1 MNIGCARHSSSKL
14 DSALACTTF
23 KFFEYLA
30 ALGRAQASL
39 ALLLL
44 ARHLNSLN
52 IGCTRHSIQVNL
64 MTLLSFA
71 RHFRENGRYC
81 CYRMCKI
88 IYSLADNHI
97 LSPKH
102 TSIPNEFLCEIIQLA
117 VFLCVIS
124 AICGRITRKST
135 QSIYSNETPYISRRS
150 RRQTTKLH

>member
-30 ALGRAQASL
+30 ALGIVQVNL
-39 ALLLL
+39 TLLLL
-44 ARHLNSLN
+44 
-52 IGCTRHSIQVNL
+52 
-64 MTLLSFA
+64 A

-102 TSIPNEFLCEIIQLA
+102 TSIPNEFLCEIMQLA
-117 VFLCVIS
+117 AFLCVIC

-135 QSIYSNETPYISRRS
+135 QSISTNETSISLS
-150 RRQTTKLH
+150 LITQIIADKPQNKTNYNLSFSAK